1 MRCVENGLIF
11 GDETTINCIHGHG
24 AAEGPAKP
32 CWECEEILRREER
45 EDMLRNTLADL
56 SASVQ
61 SLKRLLEGVRY

>member
-1 MRCVENGLIF
+1 MRRVESELIF
-11 GDETTINCIHGHG
+11 AHERSSYCVHGTG
-24 AAEGPAKP
+24 SVWNPVKP

-61 SLKRLLEGVRY
+61 SLKRLLEEMRY